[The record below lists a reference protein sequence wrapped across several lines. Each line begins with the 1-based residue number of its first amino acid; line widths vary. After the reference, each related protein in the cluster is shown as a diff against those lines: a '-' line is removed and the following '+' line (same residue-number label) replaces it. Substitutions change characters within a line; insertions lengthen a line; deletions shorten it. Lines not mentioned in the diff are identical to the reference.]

1 MTVDDLS
8 HLFGAYFYEAWNEY
22 EYESWQEAVDDFAR
36 RSPERVGGAT
46 SALQDLLAE
55 SLAEDELDARLREQ
69 GCTYAPEQ
77 GDRAWLHE
85 LLDRLRSLAAGNSL
99 SRAN

>member
-1 MTVDDLS
+1 MDDLS
-8 HLFGAYFYEAWNEY
+8 HLFGAYLSD

-55 SLAEDELDARLREQ
+55 PLAEDELDARLRML
-69 GCTYAPEQ
+69 GCTYCRSKVTVP
-77 GDRAWLHE
+77 GSTSCWLGCAA
-85 LLDRLRSLAAGNSL
+85 RRGALAEPAS
-99 SRAN
+99 